1 VIAATSCPILI
12 TSAALPDNPI
22 TYANDAFCALSGYSQ
37 AEVVGRNWRF
47 LQGTGTDVRVKA
59 EIAAAVAAGTSI
71 RREILNYR
79 KDGTPFWNELT
90 IDPIRDASGQLAGFI
105 AMHREADSVRLAVQA
120 KEEAEAKLNSITG
133 HIPGYI
139 YRRVMRTNGMIEL
152 VYSSPSLAKM
162 LEINETDVCGLFYNH
177 VHPDDLKPL
186 IAAIRNSAA
195 DLSVFREDFRLVSA
209 SGAVHWLR
217 SDAPPRR
224 MQNGEIV
231 WDGLALEIGAERR
244 WQSEIA
250 ELASRDPLTKLLTR
264 AAWRQVVATQ
274 LADKN
279 GVSQRCGLL
288 YFDIAAFHEFNQALG
303 SSAGDGVL
311 CEVARRLA
319 TIAASIDGFAARLGG
334 DEFAI
339 LIPACTD
346 EKALVDLAYSAADVL
361 ARSILI
367 GTQSIRI
374 HTCIGASLYAAPL
387 SDGLTGMDAV
397 RELKAQTEIALRSAK
412 QAGRGGPVLYSTA
425 LDDRFHNEAI
435 LAIAGKGHRRR

>member
-1 VIAATSCPILI
+1 
-12 TSAALPDNPI
+12 LPDNPI

-231 WDGLALEIGAERR
+231 WD
-244 WQSEIA
+244 
-250 ELASRDPLTKLLTR
+250 SR
-264 AAWRQVVATQ
+264 
-274 LADKN
+274 
-279 GVSQRCGLL
+279 
-288 YFDIAAFHEFNQALG
+288 
-303 SSAGDGVL
+303 SAPRGDGRVRSPSWHR
-311 CEVARRLA
+311 AIRLP
-319 TIAASIDGFAARLGG
+319 S
-334 DEFAI
+334 
-339 LIPACTD
+339 
-346 EKALVDLAYSAADVL
+346 Y
-361 ARSILI
+361 
-367 GTQSIRI
+367 
-374 HTCIGASLYAAPL
+374 
-387 SDGLTGMDAV
+387 
-397 RELKAQTEIALRSAK
+397 
-412 QAGRGGPVLYSTA
+412 
-425 LDDRFHNEAI
+425 
-435 LAIAGKGHRRR
+435 